1 MISLDELKKTNFSV
15 SERQGSKLIRID
27 CVSLSQRVE
36 KEIKNVPIN
45 RGSLGVI
52 FCENTIDWIIS
63 FLAAV
68 NQKATIILLPKDYD
82 VLAYKKILKNFSPN
96 WVWSSNKENKNYL
109 EHNLNH
115 YKFLKKDIKKIS
127 KLPQVLLTTSGSTGN
142 AKFVRLSYNAL
153 RSNANSIVKYLNLN
167 NNDNA
172 LVNLPVSY
180 SYGLS
185 IVNSHLMAGAAIHLE
200 DISPL
205 NKNFFEVCKNLNITN
220 LNGVPETQV
229 MLLKL
234 GFKTKVWPS
243 LRFVT
248 QAGGNL
254 QKRYKQEMKSLS
266 KLSNFQFF
274 VMYGQTEAAPRI
286 SFINLTESN
295 EKQINSIG
303 KAVPGGSLEILDNTN
318 ELVYKGP
325 NVMLGYAN
333 TSDDLDLPDQHK
345 GYLKTGDIAFKDED
359 GYYYLTG
366 RLKRIGKLSGK
377 RVNLDDIE
385 KVICEALKGDVFCID
400 IETGILVAG
409 IRISTKKLKSAFCA
423 LYPNLTLT
431 QVKFRELDQ
440 FFYLSNGKP
449 DYQRFKEFI
458 TNGN

>member
-1 MISLDELKKTNFSV
+1 MITLDELKKTNFSV
-15 SERQGSKLIRID
+15 SERHGSKLVKINSL
-27 CVSLSQRVE
+27 SLSQRIE
-36 KEIKNVPIN
+36 EEIKNVPIN
-45 RGSLGVI
+45 KGSLGVI
-52 FCENTIDWIIS
+52 FCENTISWIIS

-68 NQKATIILLPKDYD
+68 NQKATIILLPKDFD
-82 VLAYKKILKNFSPN
+82 ELAYKNILKNFSPN
-96 WVWSSNKENKNYL
+96 WVWRSDQQNKISIEHTLKN
-109 EHNLNH
+109 
-115 YKFLKKDIKKIS
+115 YKFLQENVTRNL
-127 KLPQVLLTTSGSTGN
+127 KLPQVLLTTSGSTGSV
-142 AKFVRLSYNAL
+142 KFVRLTYNAL
-153 RSNANSIVKYLNLN
+153 KSNANSIVQYLNLN
-167 NNDNA
+167 KKDNA

-185 IVNSHLMAGAAIHLE
+185 IVNSHLVAGAAIHLE
-200 DISPL
+200 DINPL
-205 NKNFFEVCKNLNITN
+205 NKYFFEVCKNLKITN
-220 LNGVPETQV
+220 LNGVPETQA

-234 GFKTKVWPS
+234 GLKTKIWPS

-254 QKRYKQEMKSLS
+254 QKRHKQEMRSLS
-266 KLSNFQFF
+266 KLFNFQFF

-286 SFINLTESN
+286 SFINLTKSN

-333 TSDDLDLPDQHK
+333 TADDLFLPDQQK
-345 GYLKTGDIAFKDED
+345 GYLKTGDIAVRDND

-385 KVICEALKGDVFCID
+385 KVICETLKGDVFCVD
-400 IETGILVAG
+400 IENGILVAG
-409 IRISTKKLKSAFCA
+409 LRMSAQKLKSAFNISFPS
-423 LYPNLTLT
+423 LSLT